1 LILCYVRFEKFFW
14 KITVTAFPCLGYTGY
29 TQPITHPLIS
39 GSAAPAAPEPVPGWA
54 GFTPAPLYQ
63 PQQQVDP
70 ANLLNYGELN
80 GSIMC
85 VTTIQ

>member
-1 LILCYVRFEKFFW
+1 MLQKIHASSVTISITILELDFVLRSFGNCFW
-14 KITVTAFPCLGYTGY
+14 KITASPCLGYTGY

-54 GFTPAPLYQ
+54 GFTPAPVYQ

-70 ANLLNYGELN
+70 AK
-80 GSIMC
+80 
-85 VTTIQ
+85 